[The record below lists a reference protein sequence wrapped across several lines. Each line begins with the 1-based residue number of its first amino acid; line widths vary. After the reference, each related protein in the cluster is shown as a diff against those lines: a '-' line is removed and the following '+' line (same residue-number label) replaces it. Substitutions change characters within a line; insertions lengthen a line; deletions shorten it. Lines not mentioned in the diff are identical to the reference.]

1 LKDTQATIKEIKQFG
16 LTLTI
21 ALTVIRIIIMLKHGY
36 VNQWLLYI
44 AIGLFSI
51 SLILPKTLKPIYK
64 VWMKVTTTISKVIS
78 FVILGLFFYL
88 IITPIGLFMK
98 IIRRDPLQRRF
109 DRNTDAYWI
118 NRDAKLN
125 DPKRIERQF

>member
-109 DRNTDAYWI
+109 DRNTDSYWI